1 MNDINEK
8 LSALFDGE
16 LESSQVDEV
25 LESLAS
31 SKDLQKKLS
40 SYALIGSAMNYEDAN
55 LISINS
61 NVEKVSYKF
70 WFSNGITA
78 AASILLTL
86 FFINQNDFSRMGQ
99 DFAAKNK
106 IDLAINSDGA
116 KSIIEMAEDNLVD
129 HVMNV
134 VNNPNFMN
142 STNTNNVDLKNVGFK
157 KTNNGQKIIR
167 RGRENFTLRI
177 EKKNLGINKVRYW
190 KHGNKMIY
198 LVPLADGRMVTIY
211 GNLDAN
217 AALRSSQPIKLKVK
231 INMKLRQK
239 TNYFIFVNM
248 LLALNISASGLPE
261 NISQLVDD
269 SAPAVVNI
277 TSKKEVSQRQMQGY
291 GGIPDEML
299 ERFGIPRQ
307 YRQAPEQKRESMS
320 YGSGFIL
327 KDNLILTN
335 YHVVEDATEV
345 LVTLSDRRQYVAE
358 IIGVDPLS
366 DLAVLKVDGT
376 NLPNVKVGNSDELKV
391 GDWVV
396 AIGSPFSF
404 DFSVTA
410 GIVSAK
416 GRSIQNNNIGNYV
429 PFLQTDVA
437 INPGNSGGP
446 LFDLDGNVVGINS
459 QIYSRSGGYQG
470 LAFAIPINV
479 AIDVANQIVEKGE
492 VSRGYLGVRMSEVD
506 NDLADALGMKK
517 PYGAL
522 INDVEE
528 GESADGAG
536 LVPGDVII
544 EFNNKEI
551 KFSSDLPHVVGQL
564 QPDTRAYAKVIRDG
578 DEIELEFLL
587 GELPGN
593 NESFVPAK
601 LQNSSD
607 PLGLKVADIDRDNP
621 SMSNFLT
628 G

>member
-1 MNDINEK
+1 
-8 LSALFDGE
+8 
-16 LESSQVDEV
+16 
-25 LESLAS
+25 
-31 SKDLQKKLS
+31 
-40 SYALIGSAMNYEDAN
+40 
-55 LISINS
+55 
-61 NVEKVSYKF
+61 
-70 WFSNGITA
+70 
-78 AASILLTL
+78 
-86 FFINQNDFSRMGQ
+86 
-99 DFAAKNK
+99 
-106 IDLAINSDGA
+106 
-116 KSIIEMAEDNLVD
+116 
-129 HVMNV
+129 
-134 VNNPNFMN
+134 
-142 STNTNNVDLKNVGFK
+142 
-157 KTNNGQKIIR
+157 
-167 RGRENFTLRI
+167 
-177 EKKNLGINKVRYW
+177 
-190 KHGNKMIY
+190 
-198 LVPLADGRMVTIY
+198 
-211 GNLDAN
+211 
-217 AALRSSQPIKLKVK
+217 
-231 INMKLRQK
+231 MKLRQK
-239 TNYFIFVNM
+239 TNYFIFANI

-261 NISQLVDD
+261 NISELVDD

-277 TSKKEVSQRQMQGY
+277 TSKKEASQRQNQGY

-307 YRQAPEQKRESMS
+307 YRQAPQQKRESIS

-345 LVTLSDRRQYVAE
+345 LVSLSDRREYVAE

-506 NDLADALGMKK
+506 NDLADALGMKR

-587 GELPGN
+587 GELPVN

-621 SMSNFLT
+621 SMINLPDGVIVSRINPGSPASGKVARGDLITKIQYKGKKFEVIDIESFDDALDNFSSGNKVAFHIIRNGSRLIT
-628 G
+628 SITIN